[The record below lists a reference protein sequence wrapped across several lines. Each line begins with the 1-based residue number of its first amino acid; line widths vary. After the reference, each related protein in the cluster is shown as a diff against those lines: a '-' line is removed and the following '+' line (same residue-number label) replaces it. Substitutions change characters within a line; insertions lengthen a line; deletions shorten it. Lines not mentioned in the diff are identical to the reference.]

1 MGETG
6 DEVTVNVEKNE
17 VNPKISPEEAKKNRK
32 SKRDGSALYVTEN
45 SKNESDKE
53 SK

>member
-17 VNPKISPEEAKKNRK
+17 VNPNISPEEAKK
-32 SKRDGSALYVTEN
+32 TQ
-45 SKNESDKE
+45 KE
-53 SK
+53 